1 VSNPEEITPEGS
13 SSPVYLDTTPLPPSD
28 PLDLEEGDSL
38 RAEAVQKLIENF
50 GFTEAMA
57 RAVVG
62 T

>member
-1 VSNPEEITPEGS
+1 MSTPQEITPEGS
-13 SSPVYLDTTPLPPSD
+13 ASPVYLDTTPLPPSD
-28 PLDLEEGDSL
+28 PLDLGEGDSL

-50 GFTEAMA
+50 GFTELMA

>member
-1 VSNPEEITPEGS
+1 MSAQEITPTGS
-13 SSPVYLDTTPLPPSD
+13 RSRVYLDTTPLASTAPIEFVD
-28 PLDLEEGDSL
+28 TEAF
-38 RAEAVQKLIENF
+38 RAEAVQKLIDDF